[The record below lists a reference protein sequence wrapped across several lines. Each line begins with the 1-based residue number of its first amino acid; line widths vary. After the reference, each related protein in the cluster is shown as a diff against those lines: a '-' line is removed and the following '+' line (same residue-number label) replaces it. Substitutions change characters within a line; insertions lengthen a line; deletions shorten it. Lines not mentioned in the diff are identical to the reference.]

1 MPIPNPNRGETQSK
15 FISRCISFVAGEG
28 TPVNQAAAICHD
40 KWRNKMQKITED
52 ADPKRLQT
60 DRKLGSPDYSQTGTI
75 AGQYEEIEGTGEK
88 PKSRFDADDLDEIL
102 PIA

>member
-1 MPIPNPNRGETQSK
+1 MPIPSPNSGESQSNYV
-15 FISRCISFVAGEG
+15 SRCIGFLVDEG
-28 TPVNQAAAICHD
+28 TPGDQAAAICYD
-40 KWRNKMQKITED
+40 KWRSKMQKIVDED
-52 ADPKRLQT
+52 PARVQT

-88 PKSRFDADDLDEIL
+88 PKSRFDPDDLDEIL